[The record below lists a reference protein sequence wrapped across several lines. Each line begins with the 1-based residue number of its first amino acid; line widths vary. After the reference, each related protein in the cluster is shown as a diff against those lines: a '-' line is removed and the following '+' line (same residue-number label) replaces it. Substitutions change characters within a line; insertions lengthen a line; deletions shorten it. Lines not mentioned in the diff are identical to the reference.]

1 MTMHMEFFATAR
13 DTATA
18 AALHEYTIRRLS
30 FAVRRFRH
38 RVRHVTIRLVD
49 LNGPRRGVDT
59 RCSMVA
65 ELMDGA
71 RLFVAAT
78 AAWPFAAIT
87 LAAGRLTEAL
97 RRHADRQHAAR
108 RRGSAGASRFG
119 RLQPRRT
126 R

>member
-1 MTMHMEFFATAR
+1 MTTRIELLATAG
-13 DTATA
+13 DETSAT
-18 AALHEYTIRRLS
+18 LHEYIIRRLS

-38 RVRHVTIRLVD
+38 RIRHVTIRLVD

-65 ELMDGA
+65 ELMDGG
-71 RLFVAAT
+71 RVVVAAT
-78 AAWPFAAIT
+78 AAWPFGAMT
-87 LAAGRLTEAL
+87 LAAGRLSEAL
-97 RRHADRQHAAR
+97 RRDADRQHSVR

-119 RLQPRRT
+119 RVEPWRT